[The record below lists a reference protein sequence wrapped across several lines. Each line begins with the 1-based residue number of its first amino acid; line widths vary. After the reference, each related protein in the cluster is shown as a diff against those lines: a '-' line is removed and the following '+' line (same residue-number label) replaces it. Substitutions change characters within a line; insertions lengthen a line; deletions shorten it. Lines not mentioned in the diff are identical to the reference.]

1 MRTEGWCFAT
11 RDKNLT
17 SDTVGLSMPI
27 DSIFYPPAEKY
38 YSEIIWY
45 YQFRNMQKIMTHGV
59 AHNNITS
66 YQETSLQYYGKTSCI
81 VATVFIKIKKFY
93 EGHNNAVFSTW
104 KQQLRL
110 Q

>member
-1 MRTEGWCFAT
+1 
-11 RDKNLT
+11 
-17 SDTVGLSMPI
+17 
-27 DSIFYPPAEKY
+27 
-38 YSEIIWY
+38 
-45 YQFRNMQKIMTHGV
+45 MTHGV

-66 YQETSLQYYGKTSCI
+66 YQETSLQYYGKTFCI
-81 VATVFIKIKKFY
+81 VVTVFIKIKKFY